1 MRTMTPQELAET
13 WRADAETLSRHG
25 ADSLAR
31 ICRTHADELDAALR
45 AVADETLDLAS
56 AAQES
61 GYSRDRL
68 RHMIAAGEL
77 PNAGRKGAP
86 RIRRGDLP
94 MRRGVR
100 ASRFDASAAAQR
112 VLGG

>member
-1 MRTMTPQELAET
+1 MIPRDLPER

-31 ICRTHADELDAALR
+31 VCRAHADELEEALRDAASE
-45 AVADETLDLAS
+45 ALDLA
-56 AAQES
+56 AAARES

-77 PNAGRKGAP
+77 ANAGRKGAP

-94 MRRGVR
+94 VKAGARP
-100 ASRFDASAAAQR
+100 AKFDVSAAVRR
-112 VLGG
+112 VLGS

>member
-1 MRTMTPQELAET
+1 MTPHDLAER
-13 WRADAETLSRHG
+13 WRADAETLTRHG

-31 ICRTHADELDAALR
+31 VCRTHADELDESLR
-45 AVADETLDLAS
+45 AMANETLDLA
-56 AAQES
+56 AAARES

-77 PNAGRKGAP
+77 TNAGRKGAP

-94 MRRGVR
+94 TRPGAR
-100 ASRFDASAAAQR
+100 ASRFDASAAARR
-112 VLGG
+112 VLGS

>member
-1 MRTMTPQELAET
+1 MTPRQLAES
-13 WRADAETLSRHG
+13 WRADAETLAKHG

-31 ICRTHADELDAALR
+31 ICRTHADELDASLR
-45 AVADETLDLAS
+45 TAANETLDLA
-56 AAQES
+56 AAARES

-68 RHMIAAGEL
+68 RHMIAAGDL
-77 PNAGRKGAP
+77 PNAGRRGAP

-94 MRRGVR
+94 TKPGAR
-100 ASRFDASAAAQR
+100 SSKFDASSAARR